1 MVCWHH
7 FLEEKK
13 HLGMMKKAGWSCDPE
28 RIAVDWWSSTLG
40 VDHPSVHK
48 GAIYVYDIYIWLY
61 IYDIYMIYI
70 YDIYILIYI
79 YVWYIYI
86 HYESLLCISIEHHDT
101 EKHVQHFLWAP
112 GFCLR
117 TSHVRSTKLHLSAGS
132 GTYIGT
138 LPQQEWLLY
147 LVIW

>member
-1 MVCWHH
+1 MN
-7 FLEEKK
+7 
-13 HLGMMKKAGWSCDPE
+13 GMLTPLSWGKKASRNDEKSRVILWSWADCSGLMEFNAGSWPP
-28 RIAVDWWSSTLG
+28 ICAQGSYLCVW
-40 VDHPSVHK
+40 
-48 GAIYVYDIYIWLY
+48 YIY

-70 YDIYILIYI
+70 YINIYICMI
-79 YVWYIYI
+79 YIYI

>member
-1 MVCWHH
+1 MGNEWYVDTT
-7 FLEEKK
+7 FLRKK
-13 HLGMMKKAGWSCDPE
+13 SISEWWKKPGDPVILSGLQWIDGVQRWELTTHLCTRELFMCM
-28 RIAVDWWSSTLG
+28 
-40 VDHPSVHK
+40 
-48 GAIYVYDIYIWLY
+48 IYIY

-70 YDIYILIYI
+70 YINIYICMI
-79 YVWYIYI
+79 YIYI